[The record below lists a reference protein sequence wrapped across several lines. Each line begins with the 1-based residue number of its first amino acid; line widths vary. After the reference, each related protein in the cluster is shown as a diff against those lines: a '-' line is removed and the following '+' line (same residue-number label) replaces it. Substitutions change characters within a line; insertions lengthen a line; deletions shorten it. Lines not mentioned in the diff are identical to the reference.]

1 MNENCCIWKSSSG
14 WTKSVNRSNTQQLIK
29 NLNGKV
35 YEVAMEL
42 GFVRGFFY
50 SRPHQLEISYYPEI
64 LIEMAHN
71 VTELCTIFNLIAFI
85 RSHSDFYFFGVL
97 LIGS

>member
-1 MNENCCIWKSSSG
+1 MKIVVFGNHRPDGQNL
-14 WTKSVNRSNTQQLIK
+14 LI
-29 NLNGKV
+29 GK
-35 YEVAMEL
+35 VAMEL